1 MTGGADDPRRVAGA
15 ERPALALPL
24 KVAHGLVWLGGALS
38 TVLILA
44 AFALTIYAVF
54 MRYVMNAPLRWSEDV
69 TGWLL
74 VSLIMLGAAE
84 AYRRNTHISI
94 DLLTG
99 GLRGHARRVQAAF
112 ADLAV
117 LAFAGVLGLSAWEA
131 VEFARD
137 FGAYTAGSVEVP
149 LWWVQSPLVAGASLL
164 GVTALSRILLHL
176 TGGLR

>member
-1 MTGGADDPRRVAGA
+1 MSGGADEPRAVAGA
-15 ERPALALPL
+15 DRSALAWPL
-24 KVAHGLVWLGGALS
+24 RMARGLIWLGGALS

-44 AFALTIYAVF
+44 AFALTVYAVF
-54 MRYVMNAPLRWSEDV
+54 MRYVVNAPLRWSEDV

-84 AYRRNTHISI
+84 AYRRNAHISI

-99 GLRGHARRVQAAF
+99 GLRGPVQRVQATF

-117 LAFAGVLGLSAWEA
+117 LSFAAVLGLSGWET
-131 VEFARD
+131 VEFARG

-149 LWWVQSPLVAGASLL
+149 LWWVQSPLIAGAALL
-164 GVTALSRILLHL
+164 GLTALGRILVRL
-176 TGGLR
+176 TGKPV